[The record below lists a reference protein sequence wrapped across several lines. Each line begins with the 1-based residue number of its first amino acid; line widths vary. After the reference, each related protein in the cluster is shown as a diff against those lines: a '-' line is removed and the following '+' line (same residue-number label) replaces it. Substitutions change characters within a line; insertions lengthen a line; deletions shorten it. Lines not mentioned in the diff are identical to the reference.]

1 VRLIG
6 LLLTLAM
13 IAGLVWYLL
22 GDIGRDRATTA
33 VEKQVDEARRLVR
46 GVEKTVGAGPMER
59 LQEEDKEEMRRLI
72 RERTQTR

>member
-1 VRLIG
+1 MRILG

-13 IAGLVWYLL
+13 IGALVWYLL
-22 GDIGRDRATTA
+22 GDVGRRRAGDA
-33 VEKQVDEARRLVR
+33 VGTQVDEAKRMVKD
-46 GVEKTVGAGPMER
+46 VEKTVGANPMDR